1 MKLHELKNLG
11 EVDLKAQMKEAVQQL
26 NELKFHKS
34 ITPLEN
40 PLKMRN
46 LRREIARINTL
57 LRSNELKNSKE
68 TSK

>member
-11 EVDLKAQMKEAVQQL
+11 EVDLKAQLNEAKRQL
-26 NELKFHKS
+26 NELNFQKS

-40 PLKMRN
+40 PLKLRN

-57 LRSNELKNSKE
+57 LSNREITNSQEK
-68 TSK
+68 SK

>member
-11 EVDLKAQMKEAVQQL
+11 EVDLKAQLNEAVRQL
-26 NELKFHKS
+26 NELNFQKS

-40 PLKMRN
+40 PLKLRN

-57 LRSNELKNSKE
+57 LSNREITNSQEK
-68 TSK
+68 SK